1 MFEYVGIN
9 LGLCW
14 PQLGVAPILMAEELY
29 SEEAALVFQDLNFGG
44 PLRRDDGLCISLLL
58 TNFSVA
64 FGISSLRRVNQALI
78 MKQKA

>member
-14 PQLGVAPILMAEELY
+14 PQLGVAPILMAEGVTL
-29 SEEAALVFQDLNFGG
+29 EEAALVFQDPILVALVSGVMMAFAFQ
-44 PLRRDDGLCISLLL
+44 LL

-64 FGISSLRRVNQALI
+64 FGISSRSESIRF
-78 MKQKA
+78 